1 LILCAGVTILLDH
14 VSEELKKSITF
25 LKEQGTA
32 IDLITALGKRYEI
45 TDVSIQEAEIETVIR
60 EIYEHGVEQMVG

>member
-1 LILCAGVTILLDH
+1 M
-14 VSEELKKSITF
+14 KKSITF

-32 IDLITALGKRYEI
+32 MDLITALGKRYEI

>member
-32 IDLITALGKRYEI
+32 MDLITALGKRYEI